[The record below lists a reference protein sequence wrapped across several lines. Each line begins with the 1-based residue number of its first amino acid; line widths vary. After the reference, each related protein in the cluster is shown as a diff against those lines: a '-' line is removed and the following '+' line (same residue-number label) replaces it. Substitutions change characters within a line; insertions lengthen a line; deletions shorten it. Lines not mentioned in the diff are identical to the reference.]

1 MRHYFKEGFIVAWG
15 SLLYGIQLFRFPGIL
30 ENYRVYQIVDDIM
43 NNQHL
48 GLLFIMFALTKI
60 IGIFIKKPIMRR
72 IGLIGLVFLWG
83 MFSVSFM
90 LSPPPN
96 TVWTLSVTMLAVLI
110 KASFNSEE
118 A

>member
-1 MRHYFKEGFIVAWG
+1 MRKYFKEGFIVACG
-15 SLLYGIQLFRFPGIL
+15 SLLYGIQLFRFPTIL

-43 NNQHL
+43 NNRQL
-48 GLLFIMFALTKI
+48 GLLFIMLALIKI
-60 IGIFIKKPIMRR
+60 VGVLNNNRIMRR

-83 MFSVSFM
+83 MFSVSFI

-96 TVWTLSVTMLAVLI
+96 TVWTLSITMLSILI
-110 KASFNSEE
+110 KASFNGEE